1 MNTSDIDVVKAIREV
16 ASMIKHISDLVE
28 EQADAMERGDEVP
41 KDEVKAMLKK
51 EMSNFTTRIKEMKKQ
66 IKREKRKTQGERL
79 SPRG

>member
-28 EQADAMERGDEVP
+28 EQEVP

-66 IKREKRKTQGERL
+66 IKREKRKTQGKRL